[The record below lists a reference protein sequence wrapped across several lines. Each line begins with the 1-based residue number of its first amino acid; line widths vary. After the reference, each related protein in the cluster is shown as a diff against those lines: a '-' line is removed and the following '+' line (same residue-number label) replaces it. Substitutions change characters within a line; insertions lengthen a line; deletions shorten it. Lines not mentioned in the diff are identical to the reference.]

1 MSEPIEF
8 KRIRPRIYIETPL
21 TPEEVN
27 RRIRQQLRDEG
38 RLCSG
43 ESTKGYATICPPEE
57 EQHFWSPQLTITLD
71 TDDEEEK
78 TRIRGLYG
86 PKPSVWTMFV
96 FFYAAIGF
104 AIMIISMIGLSYWSL
119 GKPVTLLWLVPVLL
133 LVFLSLYL
141 VAYFGQ
147 RLGHKQ
153 MTNLHRFLERCLE
166 KEIDHY

>member
-1 MSEPIEF
+1 MSDPINF
-8 KRIRPRIYIETPL
+8 KRIRPRIYTETLL

-27 RRIRQQLRDEG
+27 QRIRKQLREECT
-38 RLCSG
+38 LCSG
-43 ESTKGYATICPPEE
+43 ESTRGYATICPPEE
-57 EQHFWSPQLTITLD
+57 DQHFWSPQLTITLD
-71 TDDEEEK
+71 TDEDNK
-78 TRIRGLYG
+78 TRISGLYG

-119 GKPVTLLWLVPVLL
+119 GKPATILWLVPILL
-133 LVFLSLYL
+133 LIFLSLYL

-153 MTNLHRFLERCLE
+153 MTNLHRFIERCLD

>member
-1 MSEPIEF
+1 MSDPINF
-8 KRIRPRIYIETPL
+8 KRIRPRIYTETDL
-21 TPEEVN
+21 SPEEVDQ
-27 RRIRQQLRDEG
+27 RIRTQLREE
-38 RLCSG
+38 RTLCSG

-71 TDDEEEK
+71 KDENDI
-78 TRIRGLYG
+78 TRVRGLYG

-119 GKPVTLLWLVPVLL
+119 GKPATLLWLVPALL
-133 LVFLSLYL
+133 LIFLSLYL

-153 MTNLHRFLERCLE
+153 MTNLHRFLERCLN

>member
-1 MSEPIEF
+1 MSDPINF
-8 KRIRPRIYIETPL
+8 KRIRPRIYTETLL

-27 RRIRQQLRDEG
+27 QRIRKQLREECT
-38 RLCSG
+38 LCSG
-43 ESTKGYATICPPEE
+43 ESTRGYATICPPEE
-57 EQHFWSPQLTITLD
+57 DQHFWSPQLTITLD
-71 TDDEEEK
+71 TDEDNK

-119 GKPVTLLWLVPVLL
+119 GKPATILWLVPILL
-133 LVFLSLYL
+133 LIFLSLYL

-153 MTNLHRFLERCLE
+153 MTNLHRFIERCLD

>member
-1 MSEPIEF
+1 MSEPINF
-8 KRIRPRIYIETPL
+8 KRIRPRIYTETL
-21 TPEEVN
+21 LSPEEVN
-27 RRIRQQLRDEG
+27 QRIRTQLKEEC

-71 TDDEEEK
+71 KDEDDI
-78 TRIRGLYG
+78 TRVRGLYG

-119 GKPVTLLWLVPVLL
+119 GKPATLLWLVPILL
-133 LVFLSLYL
+133 LIFLSLYL

-153 MTNLHRFLERCLE
+153 MTNLHRFLERCLD

>member
-1 MSEPIEF
+1 MSDPINF
-8 KRIRPRIYIETPL
+8 KRIRPRIYTETDL
-21 TPEEVN
+21 SPEEVN
-27 RRIRQQLRDEG
+27 QRIRTQLREECT
-38 RLCSG
+38 LCSG

-71 TDDEEEK
+71 KDENDI
-78 TRIRGLYG
+78 TRVRGLYG

-119 GKPVTLLWLVPVLL
+119 GKPATLLWLVPALL
-133 LVFLSLYL
+133 LIFLSLYL

-153 MTNLHRFLERCLE
+153 MTNLHRFLERCLN